1 MDSLNKLKIFYRGYF
16 ILNKMDQSLKALDL
30 AMEFHTGLRKGG
42 SPEITH
48 QFEIVNLL
56 IQLLQGHC
64 SSQQMDE
71 IIASSFMHDVVEDYS
86 NRYSFDNLG
95 KDFDKKVFKIV
106 KAVTKK
112 SDYDK
117 HSKADHETYYKKIL
131 KIPEAV
137 LVKCGDRIQNV
148 QSIGGLKLER
158 QKEYVEEVE
167 EYFFPMIKKARRLY
181 PDFYHLF
188 ATLGEILKRQIKFVK
203 RIHELEDEIHELRSA
218 S

>member
-1 MDSLNKLKIFYRGYF
+1 MDNLDRLKRFYRGYF
-16 ILNKMDQSLKALDL
+16 EGYKMAKSLKALDL
-30 AMEFHTGLRKGG
+30 AMKFHTGSRKGG
-42 SPEITH
+42 APEVSH

-56 IQLLQGHC
+56 IQLLHGHC
-64 SSQQMDE
+64 NVKEMDD
-71 IIASSFMHDVVEDYS
+71 IIAASFLHDIVEDYS
-86 NRYSFDNLG
+86 NRYSFDDLSKN
-95 KDFDKKVFKIV
+95 FDKKICSIV
-106 KAVTKK
+106 KAVTKT

-117 HSKADHETYYKKIL
+117 YSEADHESYYKQIL

-181 PDFYHLF
+181 PDFLNLF
-188 ATLGEILKRQIKFVK
+188 AVLGEILKRQIKFVK
-203 RIHELEDEIHELRSA
+203 RIHELEDEIQELKS
-218 S
+218 SS